1 MPSMLRYFIST
12 VFLLLVTAGFAQ
24 NEQSG
29 QQQEKDTITR
39 KYAYGLRVGVDLSR
53 PILSFTGENY
63 TGLELV
69 GDFRLTERWWLAAEL
84 GNEER
89 TKEET
94 LGNSLL
100 YEYTTSG
107 SYLKAGADYNTYTN
121 WFGMRN
127 QIHVGGRYAFSTFS
141 QTLENFRFYNSNRF
155 FSPDEFAVGSL
166 EPQKFESLNASW
178 LEFVVGMKAEI
189 IKNIYVGIT
198 ARLGH
203 LITNKDPENFRNLW
217 IPGFN
222 KVTENAKWGVGYN
235 YTLSY
240 FLPLYKKAKKKK
252 PESAEKIS
260 Q

>member
-1 MPSMLRYFIST
+1 MVR
-12 VFLLLVTAGFAQ
+12 AQ
-24 NEQSG
+24 E
-29 QQQEKDTITR
+29 EVAKKDTITR
-39 KYAYGLRVGVDLSR
+39 KYSYGLRVGVDLSR
-53 PILSFTGENY
+53 PTLSFLNDNY

-89 TKEET
+89 QQEET
-94 LGNSLL
+94 AGALPL
-100 YEYTTSG
+100 YTYTSSG
-107 SYLKAGADYNTYTN
+107 SYIKVGADYNTYTN

-127 QIHVGGRYAFSTFS
+127 QIHIGGRYAFSTFS
-141 QTLENFRFYNSNRF
+141 QTLENFRFFESNRF
-155 FSPDEFAVGSL
+155 FSPDEFVLGS
-166 EPQKFESLNASW
+166 ETSQEFSGLNASW

-189 IKNIYVGIT
+189 FKNMYVGIS

-203 LITNKDPENFRNLW
+203 LITNGEDDNFRNLW

-222 KVTENAKWGVGYN
+222 KVTEGAKWGVGYN

-240 FLPLYKKAKKKK
+240 FLPLYKKVKKKK
-252 PESAEKIS
+252 EVQDRAPNG

>member
-1 MPSMLRYFIST
+1 MLRYFIST

-252 PESAEKIS
+252 PESAEKTS

>member
-1 MPSMLRYFIST
+1 MVL
-12 VFLLLVTAGFAQ
+12 AQ
-24 NEQSG
+24 SEERQ
-29 QQQEKDTITR
+29 KDTVTR

-53 PILSFTGENY
+53 PTLSFLKDNY

-69 GDFRLTERWWLAAEL
+69 GDFRLTDRWWLAAEL

-89 TKEET
+89 RQEEI
-94 LGNSLL
+94 LGESLL
-100 YEYTTSG
+100 YSYTTSG

-127 QIHVGGRYAFSTFS
+127 QIHVGGRLAFSTFS
-141 QTLENFRFYNSNRF
+141 QNLENFRFFDSNRF
-155 FSPDEFAVGSL
+155 FSPDEFVLGSE
-166 EPQKFESLNASW
+166 EPQEFSGLNATW

-189 IKNIYVGIT
+189 FKNIYVGIS

-203 LITNKDPENFRNLW
+203 LVTNTEDENFRNLW

-222 KVTENAKWGVGYN
+222 KVTENAQWGVGYN

-240 FLPLYKKAKKKK
+240 FLPLYKKVKKKK
-252 PESAEKIS
+252 EGDQTSE
-260 Q
+260 